1 MAAALDHF
9 SDRLRAGAKS
19 DLLALAQITFVKSR
33 TARVFW
39 ENGFRSVAA
48 VANAD
53 LSELLP
59 ILMQAGEPVMRYK
72 LTGWQAQPS
81 KLRIKGQESVKYEE
95 KLMAKAKVISDSAN
109 RLWQI
114 QMQQEIYE
122 EE

>member
-59 ILMQAGEPVMRYK
+59 ILMQ
-72 LTGWQAQPS
+72 
-81 KLRIKGQESVKYEE
+81 ESVKYEE

>member
-59 ILMQAGEPVMRYK
+59 ILMQA
-72 LTGWQAQPS
+72 QPS
-81 KLRIKGQESVKYEE
+81 KLRIKGQESLKYEE

-114 QMQQEIYE
+114 QMQQEVYE

>member
-9 SDRLRAGAKS
+9 SDRLRAGAKA

-33 TARVFW
+33 TA
-39 ENGFRSVAA
+39 VAA

-53 LSELLP
+53 PNELLP
-59 ILMQAGEPVMRYK
+59 ILM
-72 LTGWQAQPS
+72 QAQPS
-81 KLRIKGQESVKYEE
+81 KLRIKEQESMKYEE

-114 QMQQEIYE
+114 QMQQEVYE